1 MPSLDPHHAVL
12 RRQWA
17 QESQALERR
26 RLCLQAAARTVALV
40 LKERW
45 PQLEDVWLFGSAATP
60 KGLRR
65 HSDLDLALAGLPAE
79 AQIAALEMVEQQV
92 DGTLAAAGEPG
103 IAIDL
108 VRLEDLEPHWQR
120 RIRERAYRLT

>member
-60 KGLRR
+60 QG
-65 HSDLDLALAGLPAE
+65 
-79 AQIAALEMVEQQV
+79 
-92 DGTLAAAGEPG
+92 PG
-103 IAIDL
+103 GVAIDL